1 MKHFWRIVLVVSILF
16 CSIVFVEWN
25 IYISA
30 YKKNM
35 SESDMI
41 LKDAYEFINNEN
53 CTNINEQGMN
63 SENAVIADVTDTF
76 DIKKMINN
84 NGIIGILVIPCLNIQ
99 APVKDGT
106 SQEIMRTAIG
116 HFTES
121 DYWNGNV
128 SLASHNSGTSAHY
141 FEKIAKLN
149 ENDEIDY
156 ITKSGTKKYRVKEIR
171 TIQSTDWSMV
181 LKSNLRQTKTI
192 PESDV
197 NDIEAKTK
205 TNNGNTKAELNNKNT
220 ITLITCI
227 TGKPKC
233 RLCVRGVEEI

>member
-16 CSIVFVEWN
+16 SSIVLVEWN
-25 IYISA
+25 IFISA

-35 SESDMI
+35 SESDLI
-41 LKDAYEFINNEN
+41 LKDAYEYVRNDNNNSVEAQKISAEN
-53 CTNINEQGMN
+53 GSNMEVNNII
-63 SENAVIADVTDTF
+63 ENTEIAD
-76 DIKKMINN
+76 N
-84 NGIIGILVIPCLNIQ
+84 NGIIGILIIPSLNIE

-106 SQEIMRTAIG
+106 SQEVMRTAIG
-116 HFTES
+116 HFIES

-141 FEKIAKLN
+141 FEKISKLN
-149 ENDEIDY
+149 ENDEIEY
-156 ITKSGTKKYRVKEIR
+156 ITKSGAKKYKVKEIK
-171 TIQSTDWSMV
+171 TVESTDWSMV
-181 LKSNLRQTKTI
+181 LKSNLKQT
-192 PESDV
+192 E
-197 NDIEAKTK
+197 
-205 TNNGNTKAELNNKNT
+205 NNGNT